1 MSRSLSILD
10 PTLNG
15 MVGGDV
21 EGIDGWLSIAIARS
35 KLGQGFNE
43 MM

>member
-1 MSRSLSILD
+1 MIGWNL
-10 PTLNG
+10 
-15 MVGGDV
+15 